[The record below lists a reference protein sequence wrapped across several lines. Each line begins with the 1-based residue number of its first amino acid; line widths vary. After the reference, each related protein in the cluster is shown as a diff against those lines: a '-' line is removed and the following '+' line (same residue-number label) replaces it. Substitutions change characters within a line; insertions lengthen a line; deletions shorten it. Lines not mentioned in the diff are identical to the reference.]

1 MSTGSLV
8 FNLFLNIFTDTE
20 INIVD
25 KNINHTAENK
35 LQYLQCSISLLRI
48 SIISEKQYLNITGC
62 IPQYTSQHKVK
73 SPRTDLFI

>member
-25 KNINHTAENK
+25 K

-62 IPQYTSQHKVK
+62 IPQYTSQHKVE